1 MRIVRVMNESTQA
14 IELLALTDEDI
25 AYKLPVSSFPALLEA
40 ARAERAAPKA
50 WVSSW
55 LADNPEAVRPWRAE
69 TEAVLLPHEP
79 AEVWAA
85 GVTYERTR
93 AAKSEVVSKS
103 KGKGECEC
111 KCEGEGNIAA
121 KSEPTIYDKVYE
133 ADRPELFF
141 KSTASRLGAPGG
153 HVRLRTDSL
162 SQVPEPEL
170 VLVLTYDG
178 EIAGF
183 TAGNDLSA
191 RDIEKA
197 NPLYIPQAKIWN
209 GSCSIGPAIRL
220 ADPAEN
226 PYDWTITCSIA
237 RDEQELWQASASV
250 GQLKR
255 SITDLA
261 AYLFRDN
268 IFEDGVCLF
277 TGTCIVPPEPFTLQS
292 GDRIDIHI
300 DRIGKLVNFVK

>member
-1 MRIVRVMNESTQA
+1 MRIARVRNESEQA
-14 IELLALTDEDI
+14 IELLAVTDNGA
-25 AYKLPVSSFPALLEA
+25 AYKLPVPSFPALLEA
-40 ARAERAAPKA
+40 ARAEGIAPKA
-50 WVSSW
+50 WVSRW
-55 LADNPEAVRPWRAE
+55 LADNPEAVRPWSSEA
-69 TEAVLLPHEP
+69 EAVLLPHEP

-93 AAKSEVVSKS
+93 AARSEAVSK
-103 KGKGECEC
+103 
-111 KCEGEGNIAA
+111 GNGNRAERA
-121 KSEPTIYDKVYE
+121 ETAEAVGPTIYDKVYE

-141 KSTASRLGAPGG
+141 KSTASRLGTPGG
-153 HVRLRTDSL
+153 HVRLRSDSS

-170 VLVLTYDG
+170 VLVLTRDG
-178 EIAGF
+178 EIAGY

-191 RDIEKA
+191 RDIEKE
-197 NPLYIPQAKIWN
+197 NPLYIPQAKIWQ

-220 ADPAEN
+220 VDPSEN
-226 PYDWTITCSIA
+226 PYEWTVTCSIT
-237 RDEQELWQASASV
+237 RDEQEVWHASASV

-255 SITDLA
+255 GLTELA

-300 DRIGKLVNFVK
+300 DRIGKLINFVQ